1 MAIPVASRE
10 DALDRA
16 GRSVRPGTKV
26 RVPGLPEPV
35 EVQVIDP
42 RYNVLVV
49 LVPGRAGQMMGQMV
63 RADEVD
69 VA

>member
-1 MAIPVASRE
+1 MAIPVVSRQ

-16 GRSVRPGTKV
+16 GRPVRPGAKV
-26 RVPGLPEPV
+26 RVTGMTEPV
-35 EVQVIDP
+35 EVQVVDP

-69 VA
+69 LA

>member
-1 MAIPVASRE
+1 MAIPVVSRE
-10 DALDRA
+10 DALDRK
-16 GRSVRPGTKV
+16 GQPVRPGTKV

-63 RADEVD
+63 RADEVEL
-69 VA
+69 A